1 VCNIITRCDQE
12 SAMSHRYADIAF
24 TPTIRA
30 LQEQMDSRELYARMD
45 AIPDKFHRFRDRE
58 IDFLRQRDSFY
69 MATVTE
75 DGWPYIQHRGG
86 PAGFIKVLDDQ
97 TLGFADY
104 SGNRQYITTGNLIN
118 NARVS
123 LFFMDYPQR
132 KRMKLLGRA
141 ETLTLEDERLAQ
153 LADPD
158 YDARI
163 ERGFLIHLAAFDWNC
178 PQHITPRYTE
188 QDVQQRINQAVQDV
202 LANQTHP

>member
-1 VCNIITRCDQE
+1 
-12 SAMSHRYADIAF
+12 MSHRYADIAF

-86 PAGFIKVLDDQ
+86 PAGFIKVLDEQ

-118 NARVS
+118 NTRVS

-141 ETLTLEDERLAQ
+141 EALTLEDERLAQ

-202 LANQTHP
+202 LAKQPHD

>member
-1 VCNIITRCDQE
+1 
-12 SAMSHRYADIAF
+12 MSHRYADIAF

-86 PAGFIKVLDDQ
+86 PAGFIKVLDEQ

-202 LANQTHP
+202 LAKQPHD

>member
-1 VCNIITRCDQE
+1 
-12 SAMSHRYADIAF
+12 MSHRYADIAF

-30 LQEQMDSRELYARMD
+30 LQEQMDSRELYARLD
-45 AIPDKFHRFRDRE
+45 TIPDKFHRFRDRE
-58 IDFLRQRDSFY
+58 INFLRQRDSFY

-86 PAGFIKVLDDQ
+86 PAGFIKVLDEQ

-188 QDVQQRINQAVQDV
+188 QDVQQRINQAVQDA
-202 LANQTHP
+202 LANQSRD

>member
-1 VCNIITRCDQE
+1 
-12 SAMSHRYADIAF
+12 MSHRYADIAF

>member
-1 VCNIITRCDQE
+1 
-12 SAMSHRYADIAF
+12 MSHRYADIAF

-30 LQEQMDSRELYARMD
+30 LQEQMDSRELYARLD
-45 AIPDKFHRFRDRE
+45 TIPDKFHRFRERE

-86 PAGFIKVLDDQ
+86 PAGFIKVLDEQ

-118 NARVS
+118 NTRVS

-141 ETLTLEDERLAQ
+141 EALTLEDERLAQ

-202 LANQTHP
+202 LANQSRD

>member
-1 VCNIITRCDQE
+1 
-12 SAMSHRYADIAF
+12 MSHRYADIAF

-86 PAGFIKVLDDQ
+86 PAGFIKVLDEQ

-141 ETLTLEDERLAQ
+141 ETLTLEDERLTQ

-188 QDVQQRINQAVQDV
+188 QDVQQRINQAVQDA
-202 LANQTHP
+202 LANQPHP

>member
-1 VCNIITRCDQE
+1 
-12 SAMSHRYADIAF
+12 MSHRYADIAF

-30 LQEQMDSRELYARMD
+30 LQEQMDSRELYARLD
-45 AIPDKFHRFRDRE
+45 TIPDKFHRFRDRE
-58 IDFLRQRDSFY
+58 INFLRQRDSFY

-86 PAGFIKVLDDQ
+86 PAGFIKVLDEQ

-178 PQHITPRYTE
+178 PQHITPRYTK

-202 LANQTHP
+202 LANQSRD

>member
-1 VCNIITRCDQE
+1 
-12 SAMSHRYADIAF
+12 MSHRYADIAF

-45 AIPDKFHRFRDRE
+45 TIPDKFHRFRDRE

-86 PAGFIKVLDDQ
+86 PAGFIKVLDEQ

-141 ETLTLEDERLAQ
+141 ETLTLEDERLTQ

-188 QDVQQRINQAVQDV
+188 QDVQQRINQAVQDA
-202 LANQTHP
+202 LANQPHP

>member
-1 VCNIITRCDQE
+1 
-12 SAMSHRYADIAF
+12 MSHRYADIAF

-30 LQEQMDSRELYARMD
+30 LQEHMGSRELYARLD
-45 AIPDKFHRFRDRE
+45 TIPDKFHRFRERE

-188 QDVQQRINQAVQDV
+188 QDVQQRINQAVQDA
-202 LANQTHP
+202 LANQSRD